1 MIYSKPAYDFLGYK
15 LLKVIFNRYNDE
27 KLLRFSFK
35 VTDQYNNEKDN
46 EYSFCINT
54 KLTFKE
60 NEESSFIF
68 LSAFHINDIN
78 WYKELDE
85 GFRDSLFFSVVFPFI
100 RQKINEFCDDSRE
113 AIKIPIVNLK
123 NTNLKKEVIF
133 ELLNIN

>member
-35 VTDQYNNEKDN
+35 VTDQYYNEKDN
-46 EYSFCINT
+46 VYSFCINT

>member
-1 MIYSKPAYDFLGYK
+1 M
-15 LLKVIFNRYNDE
+15 
-27 KLLRFSFK
+27 LRFSFK
-35 VTDQYNNEKDN
+35 VTEQYYNEKDN
-46 EYSFCINT
+46 VYSFCINI

-85 GFRDSLFFSVVFPFI
+85 GFKDSLFFSVVFPFI
-100 RQKINEFCDDSRE
+100 RQKINEFCDDSRD
-113 AIKIPIVNLK
+113 AIMIPIVNLK